1 MSLSLLSPNTAA
13 QASKNVPSV
22 GFYIAAQGEFTAN
35 GTTEVAVAYAALT
48 ADSIVLFSSKT
59 KAGTS
64 DTCSAYVFSR
74 TNGTGFSIKSI
85 ANDLSVY
92 DYVVLQKL

>member
-35 GTTEVAVAYAALT
+35 GTTEVAVAYAALNANT
-48 ADSIVLFSSKT
+48 IVLFSVKT
-59 KAGTS
+59 KAGAATTS
-64 DTCSAYVFSR
+64 PAYMFSR
-74 TNGTGFSIKSI
+74 TNGTGFSIKSL
-85 ANDLSVY
+85 ADDLSVY